1 MSSLP
6 SIVIVGRPNVG
17 KSTLFNRLLGRRK
30 ALVHN
35 LPGVTRDRNM
45 SVIEHDGKKL
55 QLVDTGGVLGESED
69 RLSDLVEEQV
79 NLAIGAG
86 DLVLHVVD
94 GKEGVT
100 PLDAELARKLITSGK
115 RSAVVVNKVDDP
127 SHESRAA
134 EFHAF
139 GIEPVM
145 AVSAEHGRGMEELW
159 GFIEAELAAIAAPE
173 PSGEDQSSTIRV
185 AIVGKPNVG
194 KSSIVNRIVGENRS
208 LVSEIPGTTR
218 DPVDTPVSWNE
229 KEMVLVDT
237 AGIRRKSKTGKGA
250 EVLSVLLARKNLEDC
265 HVALLVVDASLPLT
279 HQDAH
284 IAGLIE
290 GARRAAV
297 LVMNKW
303 DLVDGTKVK
312 ETEEE
317 AMERFRFM
325 RWLPMI
331 RVSAKSGRGFGRIL
345 TAADSAYSAFS
356 STIAT
361 SVLNRAIADIAF
373 STPPQSVGGKMLKI
387 RYATQTGTA
396 PPIITVFTNSKT
408 PPPISYSRFLK
419 KQLRARFSFEGS
431 PLIIKFRKQ

>member
-45 SVIEHDGKKL
+45 STMEHGGKKL

-79 NLAIGAG
+79 ELAIRAG
-86 DLVLHVVD
+86 DLVLLLVD
-94 GKEGVT
+94 GKEGIT
-100 PLDAELARKLITSGK
+100 PLDSELARRLITSGK
-115 RSAVVVNKVDDP
+115 RSAVVVNKVDAP
-127 SHESRAA
+127 GHEGRSA

-139 GIEPVM
+139 GIEPVI
-145 AVSAEHGRGMEELW
+145 AVSAEHGLGMDELW
-159 GFIEAELAAIAAPE
+159 EFLEAELRAFDVPE
-173 PSGEDQSSTIRV
+173 SDDAEASSIRI

-194 KSSIVNRIVGENRS
+194 KSSIVNRLVGENRS
-208 LVSEIPGTTR
+208 LVSAIPGTTR
-218 DPVDTPVSWNE
+218 DPIDTPVSWRG

-237 AGIRRKSKTGKGA
+237 AGIRRKCRTGRGA
-250 EVLSVLLARKNLEDC
+250 EVLSVILARRNLDDC
-265 HVALLVVDASLPLT
+265 EVALLVVDASQPLT

-303 DLVDGTKVK
+303 DLVDGAKVR
-312 ETEEE
+312 EIEAE

-325 RWLPMI
+325 TWMPMI
-331 RVSAKSGRGFGRIL
+331 RVSAKSGRGFNRIL
-345 TAADSAYSAFS
+345 AAAAAAHGSFSTA
-356 STIAT
+356 IAT
-361 SVLNRAIADIAF
+361 AVLNKAIADITF
-373 STPPQSVGGKMLKI
+373 STPPQSIGGKTLKI
-387 RYATQTGTA
+387 RYATQSGTS

-408 PPPISYSRFLK
+408 PPPGSYSRFLK
-419 KQLRARFSFEGS
+419 KQLRARFPLEGS
-431 PLIIKFRKQ
+431 PLIIKFRKE